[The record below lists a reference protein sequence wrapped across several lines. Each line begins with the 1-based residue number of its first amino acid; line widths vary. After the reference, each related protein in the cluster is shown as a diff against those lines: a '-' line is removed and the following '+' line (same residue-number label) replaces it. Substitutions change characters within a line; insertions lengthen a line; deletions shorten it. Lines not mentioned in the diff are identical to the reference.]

1 MSARVVE
8 KHKTCAVTSLTC
20 VRYARASV
28 RSPGVYVRT
37 SLRTYLRTHTYVRT
51 DCAVVRTYAYGV
63 RTYAR
68 SKMYLRT
75 CVPMYL
81 RPYVRAFV
89 RTHVHL

>member
-1 MSARVVE
+1 MRRDISDVR
-8 KHKTCAVTSLTC
+8 TIRTC
-20 VRYARASV
+20 VCAQSGRI
-28 RSPGVYVRT
+28 
-37 SLRTYLRTHTYVRT
+37 RTYVPNYVLTDAYVRT

-68 SKMYLRT
+68 TKTYLRT
-75 CVPMYL
+75 YVPMYL